1 MGEVGEVAR
10 EVGLVGRGGVADG
23 LAVGVVLRRGQ
34 LRDVD
39 GRDGQVEVGASL
51 GEQVVVEEAEG
62 QLDARAQRDVQLQVD
77 VRDVGLEGDGFE
89 GVVLAVGRRGSVLGG
104 RRWVERRGGL
114 TVRSRWTTPGR

>member
-39 GRDGQVEVGASL
+39 GRDGQVEVGAGF

-89 GVVLAVGRRGSVLGG
+89 GVVLAVERWGSVWVVVVGRLGD
-104 RRWVERRGGL
+104 
-114 TVRSRWTTPGR
+114 